1 MLESV
6 FAVIKSNQNIDKSRI
21 FEHDFL
27 YTAYAD
33 DTTFFVKNQT
43 SAIEILKVFDNS
55 PKIFGL
61 KLNKK
66 KSEIAGIGTLK
77 GVRVA
82 LCSMQC
88 IIINEETVKILGI
101 NFSHNKKLE
110 EEKSFNNHI
119 AKIENVL
126 RVWRMRDLT
135 IEGKIVI
142 FKSLAISK
150 IVHLALIKTVPISRG
165 GCRGLPL
172 LPMQHP
178 EMAHINF
185 QSSAF
190 GSKKSVNKILKLD

>member
-1 MLESV
+1 M
-6 FAVIKSNQNIDKSRI
+6 
-21 FEHDFL
+21 
-27 YTAYAD
+27 
-33 DTTFFVKNQT
+33 
-43 SAIEILKVFDNS
+43 
-55 PKIFGL
+55 
-61 KLNKK
+61 
-66 KSEIAGIGTLK
+66 
-77 GVRVA
+77 A

-178 EMAHINF
+178 KMAHINF

-190 GSKKSVNKILKLD
+190 GSKKAVNKILKLDQK